1 MKVLSRAAALL
12 LLVACRNEG
21 VSTATSA
28 TATPP
33 APAADVVTCAPAAHR
48 LCPVDEGASDASFKA
63 FRDALSD
70 AVSRKNEP
78 ALLALVDPGIRTDFG
93 GGGGLEDFRKHWK
106 LSSPDSK
113 LWPELSEIFNLG
125 GTFRGEGNDRSFFA
139 PYVYAAWPDSIDAFQ
154 HVAATRANVPI
165 RREPA
170 QQAEIVTTVDWEI
183 LAANH
188 RSTGWIQ
195 VKTSDGKEGWVQES
209 DVRSPV
215 GYRAGFSKRSG
226 AWKMDA
232 LVAGD

>member
-1 MKVLSRAAALL
+1 MKALSRAAALL
-12 LLVACRNEG
+12 LLIACRNEG
-21 VSTATSA
+21 VSTATTA

-33 APAADVVTCAPAAHR
+33 APASDIVTCAPAAHR
-48 LCPVDEGASDASFKA
+48 LCPVDEGTSDASFVA

-70 AVSRKNEP
+70 AVSRKDET
-78 ALLALVDPGIRTDFG
+78 ALLALIDPAIRTSFG
-93 GGGGLEDFRKHWK
+93 GGSGLEDFRNQWR
-106 LSSPDSK
+106 SSSADSK
-113 LWPELSEIFNLG
+113 LWAELSEVLNLG
-125 GTFRGEGNDRSFFA
+125 GTFRGEGTDRSFWA

-170 QQAEIVTTVDWEI
+170 QQAEIVATVDWEI
-183 LAANH
+183 LAASE
-188 RSTGWIQ
+188 RASGWIQ
-195 VKTSDGKEGWVQES
+195 VKTSDGKQGWVQES

-226 AWKMDA
+226 AWKMEA